1 MRAHTD
7 CIYDETS
14 DRRRKIA
21 EKRTA
26 DRLLHTRE
34 LFRNLLETLR
44 FGQRDQVDHVLRAVR
59 FDTSLRDIVTTILQT
74 RQHITNVDPTRS
86 LSLEDLD
93 DLSTDIFATTGP
105 SRVGPHHK
113 ALSLQELCCDSPFQV
128 HSRGWTAVA
137 DDKVTSHLVSI
148 YLTWYQP
155 FMHILDEDAFLHD
168 MSSETSNFCSSLLIN
183 AICAVVSSVCWWCS
197 SSPFRQLTFAVDGGR
212 QRQISRPSLLERM
225 SCVSGKRK
233 RKAITTDCPG
243 IVPHVLARVW
253 SGQRCYRTPLSVPRA

>member
-1 MRAHTD
+1 VRGHTD

-44 FGQRDQVDHVLRAVR
+44 FGQRDQVDHVLRVVR
-59 FDTSLRDIVTTILQT
+59 FDTSLRDIMTTILQT

-86 LSLEDLD
+86 LSLEGLD

-105 SRVGPHHK
+105 PRVGPHHRT
-113 ALSLQELCCDSPFQV
+113 LSLQELCCDSPFRV

-155 FMHILDEDAFLHD
+155 FMHILDEGAFLHD
-168 MSSETSNFCSSLLIN
+168 MSSETTNFCSSLLIN
-183 AICAVVSSVCWWCS
+183 AICAVVSSVCQWFS
-197 SSPFRQLTFAVDGGR
+197 SSPV
-212 QRQISRPSLLERM
+212 
-225 SCVSGKRK
+225 VN
-233 RKAITTDCPG
+233 
-243 IVPHVLARVW
+243 
-253 SGQRCYRTPLSVPRA
+253 

>member
-44 FGQRDQVDHVLRAVR
+44 FGQRDQVDHVLRVVR
-59 FDTSLRDIVTTILQT
+59 FDTSLREIVTTILQT
-74 RQHITNVDPTRS
+74 RQHITNVDPARS

-137 DDKVTSHLVSI
+137 DDKVTSHLISI

-168 MSSETSNFCSSLLIN
+168 MSSETPNFCSSLLIN
-183 AICAVVSSVCWWCS
+183 AICAVVSSVCWWFS
-197 SSPFRQLTFAVDGGR
+197 SSPFVN
-212 QRQISRPSLLERM
+212 
-225 SCVSGKRK
+225 
-233 RKAITTDCPG
+233 
-243 IVPHVLARVW
+243 
-253 SGQRCYRTPLSVPRA
+253 

>member
-1 MRAHTD
+1 VRAHTD

-44 FGQRDQVDHVLRAVR
+44 FGQRDQVDHVLRVVR

-74 RQHITNVDPTRS
+74 RQHITNVDPTRT

-93 DLSTDIFATTGP
+93 DLSTDIFAITGP

-183 AICAVVSSVCWWCS
+183 AICAVVSSVC
-197 SSPFRQLTFAVDGGR
+197 
-212 QRQISRPSLLERM
+212 
-225 SCVSGKRK
+225 
-233 RKAITTDCPG
+233 
-243 IVPHVLARVW
+243 
-253 SGQRCYRTPLSVPRA
+253 

>member
-137 DDKVTSHLVSI
+137 DDKVTSHFVSI

-183 AICAVVSSVCWWCS
+183 AICAVVSSVRWWCS
-197 SSPFRQLTFAVDGGR
+197 SSPFVN
-212 QRQISRPSLLERM
+212 
-225 SCVSGKRK
+225 
-233 RKAITTDCPG
+233 
-243 IVPHVLARVW
+243 
-253 SGQRCYRTPLSVPRA
+253 

>member
-1 MRAHTD
+1 VRAHTD

-21 EKRTA
+21 AKRTA

-44 FGQRDQVDHVLRAVR
+44 FGQRHQVDHVLRAVR

-93 DLSTDIFATTGP
+93 DISTDIFATTGP
-105 SRVGPHHK
+105 SRVGSHHK

-128 HSRGWTAVA
+128 YSRGWTAVA

-155 FMHILDEDAFLHD
+155 FMHILDEDAFLRD

-197 SSPFRQLTFAVDGGR
+197 SSPFVN
-212 QRQISRPSLLERM
+212 
-225 SCVSGKRK
+225 
-233 RKAITTDCPG
+233 
-243 IVPHVLARVW
+243 
-253 SGQRCYRTPLSVPRA
+253 